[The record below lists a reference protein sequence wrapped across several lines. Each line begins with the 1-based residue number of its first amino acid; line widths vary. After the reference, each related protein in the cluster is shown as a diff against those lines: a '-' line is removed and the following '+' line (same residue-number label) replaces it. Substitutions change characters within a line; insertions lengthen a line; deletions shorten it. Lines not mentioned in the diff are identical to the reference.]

1 MTKTIQVT
9 CDIWHTDYN
18 SDNWE
23 TEFMT
28 NFVFW
33 QLRVTLD
40 SIRNSCDVLPFDNDI
55 TEMTISSEVWI
66 NSKKIQ
72 WYLQIIRY
80 YPLPAGL
87 MISDL
92 LLLIFYFAPSP
103 FLMIPKD
110 LITSSNPKASDDLIP
125 SDNLIIQ
132 WNPIN
137 EFDQKGKVLL
147 GEIISLKLD
156 YCYCQINLNWSFNC
170 LPLKL
175 CLCEICK
182 RLSCA
187 VGIGNNCMHLW
198 LLYRHQVQQNNYT
211 NHSCGAQRNLP
222 QFYL

>member
-1 MTKTIQVT
+1 MTKTNRLREHIQRAILET
-9 CDIWHTDYN
+9 CDLWDIWSEWWEDKYKDNDHNFQKQSLRLAAFETFVQSDEGIWPDQQKDNDTDKYKDKNNDIWDPEYN

-92 LLLIFYFAPSP
+92 LLLIFRSAR
-103 FLMIPKD
+103 
-110 LITSSNPKASDDLIP
+110 TS
-125 SDNLIIQ
+125 
-132 WNPIN
+132 
-137 EFDQKGKVLL
+137 
-147 GEIISLKLD
+147 
-156 YCYCQINLNWSFNC
+156 
-170 LPLKL
+170 
-175 CLCEICK
+175 
-182 RLSCA
+182 
-187 VGIGNNCMHLW
+187 
-198 LLYRHQVQQNNYT
+198 
-211 NHSCGAQRNLP
+211 
-222 QFYL
+222 